1 MTLPNC
7 FLASSSPR
15 RRELLGQLGCQFEC
29 VSPEIDETPG
39 VGESPTDYV
48 ARLAREKA
56 RAGEALTDRSR
67 PVLGSDTVVV
77 LDGRILGKPS
87 DEADAMETLAALQG
101 RDHQVMTAVALVQG
115 ERLEQALVTTQV
127 SFSAMSPQQ
136 IQEYVASG
144 EPMDKA
150 GSYGIQGLGGAY
162 VKAINGS
169 YSAVVGLPLV
179 ETRELLSRF

>member
-1 MTLPNC
+1 MPNC

-15 RRELLGQLGCQFEC
+15 RRELLGQLGCQFDC

-39 VGESPTDYV
+39 DRESPTDYV

-56 RAGEALTDRSR
+56 WAGEALTDGSR

-77 LDGRILGKPS
+77 LDGRILGKPR
-87 DEADAMETLAALQG
+87 DQADAEATLAALRG
-101 RDHQVMTAVALVQG
+101 RSHQVMTAVAVVWR
-115 ERLEQALVTTQV
+115 ERLEQALVVTEVT
-127 SFSAMSPQQ
+127 FGAMTAEQ
-136 IQEYVASG
+136 IRDYVAGG

-150 GSYGIQGLGGAY
+150 GSYGIQGEGGAF